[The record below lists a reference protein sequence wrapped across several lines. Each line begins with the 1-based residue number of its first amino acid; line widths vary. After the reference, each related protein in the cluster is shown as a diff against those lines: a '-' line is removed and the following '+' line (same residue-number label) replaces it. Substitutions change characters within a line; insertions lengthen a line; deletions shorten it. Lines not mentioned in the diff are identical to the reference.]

1 MTAEAFIKQYGLRL
15 DPQQKKAV
23 QTTEGP
29 VLLLAVPGSGKT
41 TTLVS
46 RLGYLVLGLK
56 IQPENILTMTY
67 TVAATG
73 EMRQRFGKMFGEEL
87 ARRLDCRTINSL
99 CCKIIAAY
107 ERQGHRAPAL
117 IEEGKRNALLKEIWS
132 ETEKV
137 FPTEQD
143 IKGAG
148 LVIGNVKNR
157 MVKEDEEIQEI
168 GEKLAGD
175 SQADWARIYREY
187 QRAMRQAGLMD
198 YDDQMVFALAILHRE
213 PEILHGFQNRYQ
225 YICVDEAQDTSHIQH
240 EILTLLAQK
249 NRNIFLVG
257 DEDQSIYGFRAA
269 EPEKILDFEKRWPG
283 AQVLFIETNY
293 RSTQEITQG
302 AMRVI
307 RQNRKRRD
315 KTIRP
320 VCGHGPQ
327 IETILCETRGK
338 QYDRLVQ
345 IAEEAAKTGR
355 ETAILYRNN
364 ETALPVIDALVRKGI
379 PYRAKGVDSLFFQS
393 REYLDMLA
401 FFRVARNPGDA
412 EAFLRIFYTIDG
424 LYAKKQEILE
434 AAQEETDVFRFLKN
448 TDRRKEV
455 RRIFTS
461 LPGLS
466 AKEAIRRI
474 REDLGYEDWLSQRKM
489 DPFRL
494 SILEM
499 LARNHKSLEEF
510 FLHMEDAD
518 GLRAA
523 VARGSD
529 SQAGCILSTIHSA
542 KGLEF
547 DRVILADVVDG
558 IFPSANAI
566 SQEAKNRVDDMEEER
581 RLFYVGVTR
590 ARKELAVITFK
601 EEMST
606 FSDVLTGKE
615 CLKKTVEPEKNEWE
629 LFSTRNHNRA
639 GARMMQDTALS
650 SIRDIDRAYWQ
661 KQINS
666 HEIKLIPGTAV
677 RHKTLGQGKIQNY
690 SKGVLTIQLEKGEEK
705 KLDACYVLAKGIL
718 EVIS

>member
-1 MTAEAFIKQYGLRL
+1 MTAEVFIKQYGLRL

-23 QTTEGP
+23 ETTEGP

-56 IQPENILTMTY
+56 VQPENILTMTY

-73 EMRQRFGKMFGEEL
+73 EMRQRFGRMFGEDL

-107 ERQGHRAPAL
+107 ERRGHKAPAL
-117 IEEGKRNALLKEIWS
+117 IEEGERSALLKGIWS
-132 ETEKV
+132 DTEKV

-157 MVKEDEEIQEI
+157 MIKENEEIQAI

-175 SQADWARIYREY
+175 SEADWARLYREY
-187 QRAMRQAGLMD
+187 QRAMRQAGRMD

-213 PEILHGFQNRYQ
+213 PEILRSFQNRYQ

-240 EILTLLAQK
+240 EILTLLARK
-249 NRNIFLVG
+249 SRNIFLVG

-269 EPEKILDFEKRWPG
+269 EPQKLLDFEKRWPG
-283 AQVLFIETNY
+283 AQVLFMETNY

-345 IAEEAAKTGR
+345 IAEEAAKTGQ

-364 ETALPVIDALVRKGI
+364 ETALPVIDALVRKEI

-401 FFRVARNPGDA
+401 FFRVARNPRDT

-434 AAQEETDVFRFLKN
+434 AAQEETDVFRFLKR

-455 RRIFTS
+455 RRIFRT

-466 AKEAIRRI
+466 AREAIRRI

-494 SILEM
+494 SIIEM
-499 LARNHKSLEEF
+499 LARDHRSLEDF

-518 GLRAA
+518 GLRAV

-547 DRVILADVVDG
+547 DRVILADVIDG

-590 ARKELAVITFK
+590 AKKELCIMTFK
-601 EEMST
+601 EETSV

-615 CLKKTVEPEKNEWE
+615 RPKAPAKPEKKEPEH
-629 LFSTRNHNRA
+629 FSLQSHSRE
-639 GARMMQDTALS
+639 GARMIPEPSPIPTQ
-650 SIRDIDRAYWQ
+650 DIDRAYWQ
-661 KQINS
+661 KQIS
-666 HEIKLIPGTAV
+666 SFKIKLIPGTTV
-677 RHKTLGQGKIQNY
+677 WHKTLGEGRIRNY
-690 SKGVLTIQLEKGEEK
+690 SKGVLTIRFERGGEKQ
-705 KLDACYVLAKGIL
+705 LDACYVLAKGIL
-718 EVIS
+718 KINS